1 MALGTR
7 TFFALLPREVK
18 ELLKA
23 YYHHASLD
31 WRLNLSLAQLQA
43 EEKAQALRTV
53 VSVCRYYNGEPSPI
67 EEETNRR
74 HKQAWHY
81 TWIDTKPGEA
91 EIKVKVT
98 NNTPRL
104 NINPP
109 PPMCWRDSPM
119 VPWIEEPTEEQ
130 RVANLKA
137 WKAAQYDLVAAKL
150 RVTITAFDYD
160 YPYLFERVC
169 EWLLGVST
177 ARGLYTN

>member
-1 MALGTR
+1 MLGHK
-7 TFFALLPREVK
+7 TFFSLLPRDTK

-23 YYHHASLD
+23 YYHHANLD
-31 WRLNLSLAQLQA
+31 WRLNLSSVQHQA

-53 VSVCRYYNGEPSPI
+53 VSVCRYYNGEPKPI
-67 EEETNRR
+67 EEEMNRLKR
-74 HKQAWHY
+74 AWDY
-81 TWIDTKPGEA
+81 MWIDTKPGEA
-91 EIKVKVT
+91 EIKVT

-109 PPMCWRDSPM
+109 MPMCWRDSPM

-130 RVANLKA
+130 RVANLKV

-169 EWLLGVST
+169 EWILGVST
-177 ARGLYTN
+177 ARGLYAN

>member
-1 MALGTR
+1 MLGHK
-7 TFFALLPREVK
+7 TFFALLPRDTK

-23 YYHHASLD
+23 YYHHASLN
-31 WRLNLSLAQLQA
+31 WRRDLELAQYQA

-53 VSVCRYYNGEPSPI
+53 VSVSRYNNGEPKPI
-67 EEETNRR
+67 EEEMNLNW
-74 HKQAWHY
+74 KY
-81 TWIDTKPGEA
+81 MWIDTKPGEV
-91 EIKVKVT
+91 EIKVT

-109 PPMCWRDSPM
+109 MSMCWRDSSM
-119 VPWIEEPTEEQ
+119 VPWIWEPTEEQ
-130 RVANLKA
+130 RASNLKA